1 MSRQSLSQYG
11 PSAAILLVLAGMPLI
26 TREPYVFH
34 ILCLI
39 GINVIFACSLNAI
52 LNIGELNL
60 AQAAFMGIGAYA
72 STLLV
77 VRLGISF
84 WIALPAAALITVVF
98 SLPIGFL
105 TLRFKGAYFLFFTF
119 LFAELVRILLSN
131 FWIRSFWRNSGPDK
145 YTHAPDTTW
154 KPAAGDVPFQGL
166 VLLSRPISH
175 ASDYPRSAED

>member
-1 MSRQSLSQYG
+1 M
-11 PSAAILLVLAGMPLI
+11 LLLAGVPLI
-26 TREPYVFH
+26 TTEPYVFH

-77 VRLGISF
+77 MRLGLSF
-84 WIALPAAALITVVF
+84 WIALPAAALITAVF

-105 TLRFKGAYFLFFTF
+105 TLRFRGRLLPSVYLSFRRTREDLAEQFLDQS
-119 LFAELVRILLSN
+119 LR
-131 FWIRSFWRNSGPDK
+131 RNSRSDK

-154 KPAAGDVPFQGL
+154 KSAAGDL
-166 VLLSRPISH
+166 
-175 ASDYPRSAED
+175 